1 MNNENE
7 DLTKAIVDFQAFVDD
22 LVDTSLANYESIL
35 RNEPALKRLLERIGE
50 IPIIEGDQDEHKAD
64 T

>member
-1 MNNENE
+1 MNNDNE
-7 DLTKAIVDFQAFVDD
+7 DLVKAITEFQDYVND
-22 LVDTSLANYESIL
+22 LVDTSLANYESIM

-50 IPIIEGDQDEHKAD
+50 IPNIEGSQDEHKAD

>member
-1 MNNENE
+1 MIDENDE
-7 DLTKAIVDFQAFVDD
+7 LTSAITNFQRHIDD
-22 LVDTSLANYESIL
+22 LVNTSLANYESIL

-50 IPIIEGDQDEHKAD
+50 IPSIERSQDEHKAD

>member
-1 MNNENE
+1 MNSEQD
-7 DLTKAIVDFQAFVDD
+7 DLNKAIADFQAYVND

-50 IPIIEGDQDEHKAD
+50 IPSIEGSQDEHKAD

>member
-1 MNNENE
+1 MIDENDE
-7 DLTKAIVDFQAFVDD
+7 LARAITDFQNRIDE
-22 LVDTSLANYESIL
+22 LVNTSLANYESIL

-50 IPIIEGDQDEHKAD
+50 IPSIEGSQDEHKAD